1 MVKNKVNWIEK
12 IIIDMS
18 NLKKIKEQLRVHYT
32 QGAKYKRF
40 GSDNDGGYVMVDDI
54 SNKDFIISC
63 GIGDDVIW
71 SSQHISWEKDMFDIC
86 KEIHLYEC
94 AIDGIDNMPSHAK
107 FFKCFV
113 GKEIFLK
120 DMIDNAGKHDDYILK
135 VDIEGGEWDLFYNS
149 TSLEINNFRQIVLE
163 LHNIP
168 YMIKNNF
175 KKIYSVL
182 SKINKTHR
190 LMFINT
196 NNWGST
202 EIIDNKLVPTVV
214 EVLFLRK
221 DSYNF
226 VDIDYPNELLR
237 PCSEERD
244 DLELFFR

>member
-1 MVKNKVNWIEK
+1 MEINNLEK
-12 IIIDMS
+12 I
-18 NLKKIKEQLRVHYT
+18 KKIKEQFKFYYT
-32 QGAKYKRF
+32 QGVEYKRF
-40 GSDNDGGYVMVDDI
+40 GAQNDGGYVMADDI
-54 SNKDFIISC
+54 SNKDFIVSC
-63 GIGDDVIW
+63 GIGDDAFW
-71 SSQHISWEKDMFDIC
+71 SSQDIFWEKDMFDIC

-94 AIDGIDNMPSHAK
+94 AIDGLDNMPSCAR
-107 FFKCFV
+107 FFKGFV
-113 GKEIFLK
+113 GKEISLK
-120 DMIDNAGKHDDYILK
+120 DMIENAGKQEDYILK
-135 VDIEGGEWDLFYNS
+135 VDIEGHEWDLFYNS
-149 TSLEINNFRQIVLE
+149 NSLEINNFRQIALE
-163 LHNIP
+163 FHNVP
-168 YMIKNNF
+168 DMIKNNF

-202 EIIDNKLVPTVV
+202 EVIENKLVPTVV